1 MEEEKF
7 LNKLVSIIPNERQK
21 VVQEMGFYAFIHFT
35 INTFTGKEWGNGK
48 ENPKIFNPMNLD
60 TDQWCQVIK
69 SAGMKGV
76 VLTAKHHDGFC
87 LWQTQTTEHSVK
99 NSGYKEGKGDV
110 VKELSES
117 CKKHGLKM
125 GIYLSPWDRNSEYY
139 GTDKYMDFYIAQLT
153 ELLSNYGDIFMLW
166 LDGACGS
173 HLDGKPCQKYD
184 FQRIYD
190 TALSLQPNIVMSGC
204 APDVR
209 WVGNESGIARE
220 SEWNVVPLFN
230 YADQN
235 ITPEAQKDDNA
246 KIFQK
251 RCVDVMIK
259 DMGSREFLS
268 KYDTFMWYP
277 AEVDVSIR
285 PGWFYHPLET
295 IFIKSIKKLMRIY
308 YDSVGG
314 NSLLLLNIPPNRKG
328 LLCKKD
334 VKRLREMG
342 KRIEM
347 IEFSRIHNVKYE
359 SDITGK
365 EEFKISNIYEGK
377 AFSPIETRDK
387 YNLFAQFEKTVV
399 DKVILKEDT
408 DFSQRVEKFSIY
420 AETGNGEKEVYKG
433 TVMGFNKIAL
443 FKPIETSKIRLE
455 INSCRFEPYINS
467 FQIIRKH

>member
-1 MEEEKF
+1 
-7 LNKLVSIIPNERQK
+7 
-21 VVQEMGFYAFIHFT
+21 
-35 INTFTGKEWGNGK
+35 
-48 ENPKIFNPMNLD
+48 
-60 TDQWCQVIK
+60 
-69 SAGMKGV
+69 
-76 VLTAKHHDGFC
+76 
-87 LWQTQTTEHSVK
+87 
-99 NSGYKEGKGDV
+99 
-110 VKELSES
+110 
-117 CKKHGLKM
+117 
-125 GIYLSPWDRNSEYY
+125 
-139 GTDKYMDFYIAQLT
+139 MDFYIAQLT

-190 TALSLQPNIVMSGC
+190 TALRLQPNIVMSGC

-230 YADQN
+230 YAEQN
-235 ITPEAQKDDNA
+235 ITPEAQKDDNT
-246 KIFQK
+246 KEFQK

-277 AEVDVSIR
+277 AEIDVSIR

-295 IFIKSIKKLMRIY
+295 FFVKSIKKLMRIY
-308 YDSVGG
+308 YGSVGG

-328 LLCKKD
+328 LICKKD

-359 SDITGK
+359 SDIAGK
-365 EEFKISNIYEGK
+365 EDFKISNIYEGK

-387 YNLFAQFEKTVV
+387 YNLIAQFEKTVV

-433 TVMGFNKIAL
+433 TVIGFNKIAL